1 MTHKLINLNN
11 SYVYIN
17 INSKNTWRSSVNSML
32 SDISDQTEYYM
43 LNECIAENIGDNPF
57 KNSQGYE
64 YCHVASNKKDYIKI
78 RSVAV
83 KSFNIIEYQHQRN
96 NVENK
101 LNIQNTK
108 YKIIDHLAL
117 NKNLKNYFNEK
128 IFSLIEYSYQGKDFS
143 VFSECKYLNFDGA
156 KNIEN
161 KIDSN
166 YVQPIMGYIPFEK
179 DRKIYKAY
187 YVKYVST
194 GLDGK
199 LEIMFS
205 DYTNIFNKRKLK
217 SSNFVKLII
226 KMIINFFS
234 FKKNSF
240 DNYISIT
247 NSKITFFQKD
257 TD

>member
-1 MTHKLINLNN
+1 
-11 SYVYIN
+11 
-17 INSKNTWRSSVNSML
+17 
-32 SDISDQTEYYM
+32 
-43 LNECIAENIGDNPF
+43 
-57 KNSQGYE
+57 
-64 YCHVASNKKDYIKI
+64 
-78 RSVAV
+78 
-83 KSFNIIEYQHQRN
+83 
-96 NVENK
+96 
-101 LNIQNTK
+101 
-108 YKIIDHLAL
+108 
-117 NKNLKNYFNEK
+117 
-128 IFSLIEYSYQGKDFS
+128 
-143 VFSECKYLNFDGA
+143 
-156 KNIEN
+156 
-161 KIDSN
+161 
-166 YVQPIMGYIPFEK
+166 MGYIPFEK